1 MLNKP
6 KYILFILSIAFSAL
20 TIANVVLFYYH
31 IEDLTIFVLTT
42 LATCTFST
50 VSMTYLFL
58 HFKKNYISKKVV
70 EDENGEIDMKKLK
83 LEIDKAQKDKAYQ
96 IRIKKHEELIAQN
109 KNNPEYDKFLTKL
122 LVKELD
128 VCQAAFFKV
137 EKRNNLD
144 VLKLTSSYAYHIPES
159 QEVIFEFGEGLLGQT
174 AMEGKPNNIKNV
186 PNGYI
191 EVFSGLG
198 KATPN
203 HLFMLPFK
211 RDNKVTAVLE
221 LASFK
226 EFDTETEKFLKHI
239 SEIA

>member
-1 MLNKP
+1 
-6 KYILFILSIAFSAL
+6 
-20 TIANVVLFYYH
+20 
-31 IEDLTIFVLTT
+31 
-42 LATCTFST
+42 
-50 VSMTYLFL
+50 MTYLFV
-58 HFKKNYISKKVV
+58 HFKKNYISKKVI

-83 LEIDKAQKDKAYQ
+83 LEIDKVQKDKAYQ
-96 IRIKKHEELIAQN
+96 IRIKKHEEQIAQN
-109 KNNPEYDKFLTKL
+109 KDNAEYDKFLTRL

-128 VCQAAFFKV
+128 VCQAAFFTV

-144 VLKLTSSYAYHIPES
+144 VLKLTSSFAYHIPES
-159 QEVIFEFGEGLLGQT
+159 QEVVFEFGEGLLGQA

-226 EFDTETEKFLKHI
+226 EFDAETEKFLKHI

>member
-20 TIANVVLFYYH
+20 TIANMVLFYYH
-31 IEDLTIFVLTT
+31 IEDLAIFVFTT
-42 LATCTFST
+42 LATCTFSI
-50 VSMTYLFL
+50 VSLTYLFL

-83 LEIDKAQKDKAYQ
+83 LEIDNAQKDKAYQ
-96 IRIKKHEELIAQN
+96 IRIKKQEELIAQN
-109 KNNPEYDKFLTKL
+109 KNNPEYEKFLTKL

-128 VCQAAFFKV
+128 VCQAAFFTA

-144 VLKLTSSYAYHIPES
+144 VLKLTSSFAYHIPES
-159 QEVIFEFGEGLLGQT
+159 QEVIFEFGEGLLGQA

-191 EVFSGLG
+191 QVLSGLG

-226 EFDTETEKFLKHI
+226 EFDAETEQFLKHI